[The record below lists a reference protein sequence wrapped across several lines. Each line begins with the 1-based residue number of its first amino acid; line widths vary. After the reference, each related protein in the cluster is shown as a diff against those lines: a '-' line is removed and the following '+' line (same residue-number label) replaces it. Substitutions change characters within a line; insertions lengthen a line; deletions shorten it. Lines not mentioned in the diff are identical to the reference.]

1 MVSIGDETGLE
12 NAVLSL
18 REPRSSGSSES
29 RGSSVEWTDMLV
41 VGVSE
46 PSNENGDDDV
56 WSSSR

>member
-18 REPRSSGSSES
+18 REPRSRGSSES

-41 VGVSE
+41 VGVNE
-46 PSNENGDDDV
+46 PSNENGEDDV
-56 WSSSR
+56 